1 MNRNEQIQQRSLNQP
16 NTNTLDSG
24 FSDAYLNEAWRL
36 KQKSPHSKIDSR
48 LAYQKVTSH
57 GNHKLS
63 KYHYHMRND
72 EIYGDKKMKLCG
84 LCITPANISNDLRQL
99 GRYVVKSSFVDHL
112 DVNYLED
119 SVAKANIDDDRL
131 DGQLGVKQTIP
142 LMTAPSNSIKLY
154 ANDLNSF
161 DLKALDLTAERQTGL
176 FYMRTLPQELFTFR
190 QLRRLHLDG
199 NDIRVIPELLGENL
213 LNLEVLTLSNNK
225 LEGMPDSFSRLRNLK
240 SLHLSNNC
248 FENFPKPLCE
258 LKRLLFLDLC
268 TNKIAELPAGIEG
281 LISLETLLLFQ
292 NSLDYLPD
300 SIGFLSNLRTLWVGN
315 NKLTKLPRKITKLK
329 KLDWNENTF
338 CLSTNVDGNPLDD
351 PPLSI
356 CKKGI
361 KAIEQYFV
369 QLRSSHSR
377 SEEIND
383 ANIEF

>member
-1 MNRNEQIQQRSLNQP
+1 MNRNELIHQKNLNQP
-16 NTNTLDSG
+16 DSSL
-24 FSDAYLNEAWRL
+24 SDAYQNEAWRL
-36 KQKSPHSKIDSR
+36 KEKSPNAKIDSR

-57 GNHKLS
+57 ANHKLS
-63 KYHYHMRND
+63 KYHYHMRHD

-112 DVNYLED
+112 DVNYID
-119 SVAKANIDDDRL
+119 DTMAKAYLNDTHQDGNI
-131 DGQLGVKQTIP
+131 GVKQTIP

-154 ANDLNSF
+154 ANDFNSF

-225 LEGMPDSFSRLRNLK
+225 VEELPGSFARLRNLK

-248 FENFPKPLCE
+248 FVNFPTSVCE
-258 LKRLLFLDLC
+258 LKRLLFLDLS
-268 TNKIAELPAGIEG
+268 TNEIAQLPADIEG
-281 LISLETLLLFQ
+281 LISIETLLLFQ
-292 NSLDYLPD
+292 NKLDYLPD
-300 SIGFLSNLRTLWVGN
+300 SIGTLSNLRTLWLGN
-315 NKLTKLPRKITKLK
+315 NKLTRLPRKITKLK
-329 KLDWNENTF
+329 KLDWNETTF
-338 CLSTNVDGNPLDD
+338 CLSTNIDGNPLDD

-356 CKKGI
+356 CKKGL
-361 KAIEQYFV
+361 KAIEEYFV
-369 QLRSSHSR
+369 QLRPSHSR
-377 SEEIND
+377 FEEPND
-383 ANIEF
+383 SNVEF